1 MTIHLQAQAS
11 CHNVSGNGSNHEPS
25 RSTVGIRTAA
35 IIGPPNS
42 GKSTLFNRLTALR
55 QKVANYPGV
64 TVEHRTGMLAGETER
79 EVMLVDLPGV
89 YDLTAYSEDERVAAQ
104 VLHGEMPG
112 VSRPDAVLIVM
123 DATNLERHL
132 SIVPDVLRTGLPTLL
147 ILNMADLLEKRGGQV
162 NLVKLAGQLGVPVAL
177 VSATSGKGIDAIQNF
192 LRGGLPANG
201 RRELPVLQG
210 PIACQRWARQLA
222 GASDYRAPLP
232 AKWTRRLD
240 GVLLHRVWGP
250 LVFLLVLVILFQAVF
265 AIGQPLSNGFQN
277 VLDNLGHLLFS
288 WMGAGLLKSV
298 LFDGVWRGLSSILVF
313 LPQIL
318 VLFLFIAILE
328 DSGYLARAALMA
340 DRTMQRVG
348 LNGKSFVPLL
358 SAYAC
363 AVPAIMAARTIENR
377 RDRLAT
383 ILIAPFMTC
392 SARLPI
398 YTLVIA
404 SFVPERSLLGPL
416 LGYRG
421 AAMLGLYI
429 IGFLAALFTAA
440 ILKSSILKSSPMP
453 FILELPEYRW
463 PTLRS
468 MAIRSGER
476 AWVFTKNAGGVIVI
490 VATILALLANLPFF
504 GGAPPGL
511 HQSIIGRLGHS
522 IEPVIQPL
530 GFNWRVGIGLV
541 TSVFAREVI
550 VGTFGTLYGADPASR
565 KLTLQNALHNDL
577 SPAGAAALLVF
588 FAFAMQCT
596 STLAVVKRE
605 TNSWKWPVV
614 QFLYMATLAYIGA
627 FATNLLVSHFWH

>member
-1 MTIHLQAQAS
+1 MSLS
-11 CHNVSGNGSNHEPS
+11 CHNTVATLGDSLPS
-25 RSTVGIRTAA
+25 TKSSASKKEIRTAA
-35 IIGPPNS
+35 LLGPPNS

-64 TVEHRTGMLAGETER
+64 TVEHRTGMLAGSSGHPIT
-79 EVMLVDLPGV
+79 LIDLPGV

-104 VLHGEMPG
+104 VLRGEMPG
-112 VSRPDAVLIVM
+112 VTMPDAVLIVL

-132 SIVPDVLRTGLPTLL
+132 SIVPDVLRTGLPALV
-147 ILNMADLLEKRGGQV
+147 ILNMADLLAKREGRID
-162 NLVKLAGQLGVPVAL
+162 LVKLAGQLGVPVAL
-177 VSATSGKGIDAIQNF
+177 VSASDGNGMEAITNF
-192 LRGGLPANG
+192 LSGNPHPQTKNKLPI
-201 RRELPVLQG
+201 LQG
-210 PIACQRWARQLA
+210 IAACQSWAQRVA
-222 GASDYRAPLP
+222 GKADYRAPLP

-240 GVLLHRVWGP
+240 GILLHSLWGP
-250 LVFLLVLVILFQAVF
+250 LTFLLVVVLLFQAVF

-277 VLDNLGHLLFS
+277 LLNDVGRGLFF
-288 WMGAGLLKSV
+288 WMGAGLPRSI

-318 VLFLFIAILE
+318 VLFLFITILE

-363 AVPAIMAARTIENR
+363 AVPAILATRTIENR

-392 SARLPI
+392 SARLPVF
-398 YTLVIA
+398 TLIIA
-404 SFVPERSLLGPL
+404 AFIPERALLGPF
-416 LGYRG
+416 LGSRG
-421 AAMLGLYI
+421 AAMLGLYL
-429 IGFLAALFTAA
+429 IGFLAALLTAA
-440 ILKSSILKSSPMP
+440 VLKSSILKSSPMP

-468 MAIRSGER
+468 IGLRCAER
-476 AWVFTKNAGGVIVI
+476 AWVFTKNAGAVILI
-490 VATILALLANLPFF
+490 VATVLALLASVPYVD
-504 GGAPPGL
+504 GRPPAL
-511 HQSIIGRLGHS
+511 QDSVIGRLGHT
-522 IEPVIQPL
+522 IEPAIQPL
-530 GFNWRVGIGLV
+530 GFNWRVGIGLI

-565 KLTLQNALHNDL
+565 NLSLQSALHNDL
-577 SPAGAAALLVF
+577 TPAGALALLVF
-588 FAFAMQCT
+588 FAFALQCT

-605 TNSWKWPVV
+605 TNSWKWPAL
-614 QFLYMATLAYIGA
+614 QFLYMASLAYVSA
-627 FATNLLVSHFWH
+627 LLTHVLVSRIWL

>member
-1 MTIHLQAQAS
+1 MIAPLKAQAPC
-11 CHNVSGNGSNHEPS
+11 CHDEQSHEPS
-25 RSTVGIRTAA
+25 PLPGQALRTVA

-64 TVEHRTGMLAGETER
+64 TVEHRTGLLVGNSAEGVT
-79 EVMLVDLPGV
+79 LVDLPGV

-104 VLHGEMPG
+104 VLHGQMPG
-112 VSRPDAVLIVM
+112 VSQPDAVLIVM

-132 SIVPDVLRTGLPTLL
+132 SIVPDVLRTGLPALL
-147 ILNMADLLEKRGGQV
+147 ILNMADLLEKRGGHI
-162 NLVKLAGQLGVPVAL
+162 NLVKLAGQLGVPVSL
-177 VSATSGKGIDAIQNF
+177 ISAASGAGVQAIHNF
-192 LRGGLPANG
+192 LAAKSSTNGHRG
-201 RRELPVLQG
+201 LPVLQG
-210 PIACQRWARQLA
+210 PAACQRWARQLT
-222 GASDYRAPLP
+222 GASDYKAPLP
-232 AKWTRRLD
+232 AKWTHRLD
-240 GVLLHRVWGP
+240 AVLLHPLWGP
-250 LVFLLVLVILFQAVF
+250 LVFLLVLVALFQAVF
-265 AIGQPLSNGFQN
+265 AIGQPLSNGLQTILN
-277 VLDNLGHLLFS
+277 DLGRGLFS
-288 WMGAGLLKSV
+288 WMQPGLLKSV

-318 VLFLFIAILE
+318 VLFLFITVLE

-363 AVPAIMAARTIENR
+363 AVPAILAARTIENR

-404 SFVPERSLLGPL
+404 AFVPERALLGPL

-421 AAMLGLYI
+421 AAMLGLYV

-440 ILKSSILKSSPMP
+440 ALKSSVLKSSPMP
-453 FILELPEYRW
+453 FILELPEYRR

-468 MAIRSGER
+468 MAIRSADR
-476 AWVFTKNAGGVIVI
+476 AWVFTKNAGSVILV
-490 VATILALLANLPFF
+490 VATILALFANLPFV
-504 GGAPPGL
+504 GGVQPGL
-511 HQSIIGRLGHS
+511 HQSYIGRVGHA

-565 KLTLQNALHNDL
+565 NLTLQTALRNDL
-577 SPAGAAALLVF
+577 TPAGAAALLVF
-588 FAFAMQCT
+588 FAFALQCT
-596 STLAVVKRE
+596 STLAVVRRE
-605 TNSWKWPVV
+605 TNSWKWPVL
-614 QFLYMATLAYIGA
+614 QFAYMATLAYAAA
-627 FATNLLVSHFWH
+627 FATNLLVSHFLR

>member
-1 MTIHLQAQAS
+1 MSSGTQVR
-11 CHNVSGNGSNHEPS
+11 CHEIP
-25 RSTVGIRTAA
+25 RDRKKIPDPEQRTRTVA

-64 TVEHRTGMLAGETER
+64 TVEHRTGMLAGNAAQEIA
-79 EVMLVDLPGV
+79 LIDLPGV

-112 VSRPDAVLIVM
+112 VSRPDAVLIVV

-132 SIVPDVLRTGLPTLL
+132 SIVADVLRVGLPALL
-147 ILNMADLLEKRGGQV
+147 ILNMADLLGKRGGQV
-162 NLVKLAGQLGVPVAL
+162 NLIKLAGQLGVPVAL
-177 VSATSGKGIDAIQNF
+177 ISAATGEGLEAITNY
-192 LRGGLPANG
+192 LSAKRAEGCHGTLPI
-201 RRELPVLQG
+201 LQG
-210 PIACQRWARQLA
+210 PGACQRWARQIA
-222 GASDYRAPLP
+222 ESAEYRAPLP
-232 AKWTRRLD
+232 AKWTHRLD
-240 GVLLHRVWGP
+240 VVLLHSVWGP
-250 LVFLLVLVILFQAVF
+250 MVFLAVLVGLFQAVF
-265 AIGQPLSNGFQN
+265 AIGQPMSNSMQR
-277 VLDNLGHLLFS
+277 VLNQLGSFFFFPVEP
-288 WMGAGLLKSV
+288 GLLKSV
-298 LFDGVWRGLSSILVF
+298 LFDGIWRGLSSILVF

-318 VLFLFIAILE
+318 VLFLFITVLE

-392 SARLPI
+392 SARLPV

-404 SFVPERSLLGPL
+404 GFVPERKLLGPL

-421 AAMLGLYI
+421 GAMLGLYA
-429 IGFLAALFTAA
+429 IGFLAALLTAA
-440 ILKSSILKSSPMP
+440 ILKSSVLKSSPMP

-468 MAIRSGER
+468 VAIRSAER
-476 AWVFTKNAGGVIVI
+476 AWVFTKNAGVVILM
-490 VATILALLANLPFF
+490 VATVLALLANLPYI
-504 GGAPPGL
+504 GGAQPGL
-511 HQSIIGRLGHS
+511 HQSYIGKVGRGL
-522 IEPVIQPL
+522 EPLVQPL

-550 VGTFGTLYGADPASR
+550 VGTFGTLYGTDPASR
-565 KLTLQNALHNDL
+565 NLTLQAALHNDL
-577 SPAGAAALLVF
+577 TPGGAAALLVF

-596 STLAVVKRE
+596 STLAVVRRE
-605 TNSWKWPVV
+605 TNSWRWPAI
-614 QFLYMATLAYIGA
+614 QFAYMGTVAYVGA
-627 FATNLLVSHFWH
+627 FAANLLVSYFLR

>member
-1 MTIHLQAQAS
+1 MTFPFQRQAS
-11 CHNVSGNGSNHEPS
+11 CHEVTSNGNNHGSSPS
-25 RSTVGIRTAA
+25 TAGIRTCA

-64 TVEHRTGMLAGETER
+64 TVEHRTGMLAGNTGR

-89 YDLTAYSEDERVAAQ
+89 YDLTAYSEDERVAAE

-112 VSRPDAVLIVM
+112 VARPDAVLIVM

-132 SIVPDVLRTGLPTLL
+132 SIVPDVLRTGLPVLL

-177 VSATSGKGIDAIQNF
+177 VSAASGKGIDAIENF
-192 LRGGLPANG
+192 LRADTHKNG
-201 RRELPVLQG
+201 RHELPVLHG

-232 AKWTRRLD
+232 AEWTRRLD

-250 LVFLLVLVILFQAVF
+250 LVFLLVLVVLFQAVF
-265 AIGQPLSNGFQN
+265 TIGQPLSNGLQN
-277 VLDNLGHLLFS
+277 VLNNLGNLLFS
-288 WMGAGLLKSV
+288 WMRVGLLKSI

-318 VLFLFIAILE
+318 VLFLFITILE

-404 SFVPERSLLGPL
+404 AFIPEGAVFGPL

-421 AAMLGLYI
+421 AAMLGLYV

-468 MAIRSGER
+468 MAIRSADR
-476 AWVFTKNAGGVIVI
+476 AWVFTKNAGSVIVI
-490 VATILALLANLPFF
+490 VATVLALMANLPLV

-511 HQSIIGRLGHS
+511 HQSVIGRLGHS
-522 IEPVIQPL
+522 IEPIIEPL

-550 VGTFGTLYGADPASR
+550 VGTFGTLYGADPAAR
-565 KLTLQNALHNDL
+565 NLTLQTALHKDL
-577 SPAGAAALLVF
+577 TAAGAAALLVF

-605 TNSWKWPVV
+605 TNSWRWPAA
-614 QFLYMATLAYIGA
+614 QFLYMGALAYIGA
-627 FATNLLVSHFWH
+627 LATNLLLSHFCH